1 MHIGSA
7 EHRRPRHRT
16 VSNVMTVDHNT
27 LQTRSCDQCTCQQN
41 GTLHIATL
49 FDDAHDNLLHP
60 TDLTPTSPTIEE
72 PYRIGHCTRYTPTG
86 WPRGRDAT
94 GSASNYPRACAV
106 HGGWVAPLPCMPSAG
121 HNWSAASCEATGGT
135 GRSEGDS
142 PSHGFAR
149 QDHSRPADAKAH
161 ATRGG
166 RGQGRSHPRPSL
178 W

>member
-72 PYRIGHCTRYTPTG
+72 RYRIGHCTRYTPTG

-106 HGGWVAPLPCMPSAG
+106 HGGWVAPLPCMPPAG
-121 HNWSAASCEATGGT
+121 HNWSAAGCEATGGT

-166 RGQGRSHPRPSL
+166 RG
-178 W
+178 